1 MTHYAAQGAESRMPT
16 PFSTQTL
23 EASEILNRIRTSA
36 AAVTRYPLELLTAEA
51 SLEEELGVDSVKR
64 AEIAAVVGREFGLP
78 PTLLASAEVR
88 SLGAAAEIVQRA
100 LSSAAVAP
108 VASPARVSESPGA
121 GAPGLEAHVRS
132 VFARVTRYPEEL
144 LTPTA
149 DLEDELGIDSVK
161 LAEALAVLGRELG
174 LLQPSVR
181 SQRLRTLSQVCEEVK
196 ARLEGEGPVSGRVI
210 ELVTATAPRSPESPG
225 APFRG
230 KVALVTGSGKGIGK
244 VIATRLAQSGATV
257 VVNSFHSRDEGEQTA
272 QEILAAGGKAIH
284 VWGSVARADHLERMF
299 TTVEKELGG
308 LDFLVCNA
316 SNGAIGPF
324 DRLTPDD
331 WDKAFRT
338 CVTGT
343 YESAMRARRLMA
355 RRGGGSIVTLS
366 TCLSQRY
373 MRDLGCQGIVK
384 AAVESLTRYLATELA
399 LDGVRVNCLSAG
411 FVYGDLLNKFPD
423 AAARISRWEAV
434 TPGARLCTAD
444 DVADVTELLLG
455 PKTQR
460 VNGAVWVVDGG
471 LSATVDGLL
480 PSAASRTDSHTHGQT
495 LLASGA

>member
-1 MTHYAAQGAESRMPT
+1 MPT
-16 PFSTQTL
+16 PFSTQAP
-23 EASEILNRIRTSA
+23 EAPEILSRIRTCA
-36 AAVTRYPLELLTAEA
+36 AAVTRYPFELLTAEA
-51 SLEEELGVDSVKR
+51 SLEDELGVDSVKR
-64 AEIAAVVGREFGLP
+64 AEIAAVVGREFGLS

-88 SLGAAAEIVQRA
+88 SLGVAAEIVQKA
-100 LSSAAVAP
+100 LSSATVAP
-108 VASPARVSESPGA
+108 VVTLAPVSEPPRA
-121 GAPGLEAHVRS
+121 VAPGLEAHVRS

-144 LTPTA
+144 LTPGA
-149 DLEDELGIDSVK
+149 ALEDELGIDSVK
-161 LAEALAVLGRELG
+161 LAEALAVLDRELG
-174 LLQPSVR
+174 LPPPAVR
-181 SQRLRTLSQVCEEVK
+181 TKRLRTLSQVFEDAR
-196 ARLEGEGPVSGRVI
+196 ARLEGEAPVPGRVI
-210 ELVTATAPRSPESPG
+210 EPVAAPRTPESPG

-244 VIATRLAQSGATV
+244 VIATRLARSGATV
-257 VVNSFHSRDEGEQTA
+257 VVNSFHSRDEGERTT
-272 QEILAAGGKAIH
+272 QEILAAGGRAVH
-284 VWGSVARADHLERMF
+284 LWGSVARADHLERMF
-299 TTVEKELGG
+299 TTVEQELGG

-316 SNGAIGPF
+316 SNGAIGSF
-324 DRLTPDD
+324 DRLTTDD
-331 WDKAFRT
+331 WEKAFRT
-338 CVTGT
+338 CVIGT

-399 LDGVRVNCLSAG
+399 PDGIRVNCLSAG
-411 FVYGDLLNKFPD
+411 FVYGDLLNRFPD
-423 AAARISRWEAV
+423 AAARISRWEAA
-434 TPGARLCTAD
+434 TPGAQLCTAD

-480 PSAASRTDSHTHGQT
+480 PSAASRSDSRTDVPPR
-495 LLASGA
+495 LASGF

>member
-1 MTHYAAQGAESRMPT
+1 MPV
-16 PFSTQTL
+16 STQTPQ
-23 EASEILNRIRTSA
+23 APEILNRIRTCA
-36 AAVTRYPLELLTAEA
+36 AAVTRYPLELLTAEV
-51 SLEEELGVDSVKR
+51 SLEDELGVDSVKR
-64 AEIAAVVGREFGLP
+64 AEIAAVVGREFGLS

-88 SLGAAAEIVQRA
+88 SLGVAAEIVQKA
-100 LSSAAVAP
+100 LSLATGAPVVTLAAVNSPPRA
-108 VASPARVSESPGA
+108 VAE
-121 GAPGLEAHVRS
+121 GLEARVRS

-144 LTPTA
+144 LTPGA
-149 DLEDELGIDSVK
+149 ALEDELGIDSVK
-161 LAEALAVLGRELG
+161 LAEALAVLDRELA
-174 LLQPSVR
+174 LASPSVR
-181 SQRLRTLSQVCEEVK
+181 TKRLRTLSEVCEDAK
-196 ARLEGEGPVSGRVI
+196 ARLEGGARMSGRAI
-210 ELVTATAPRSPESPG
+210 EPVTAPRSPESPG

-244 VIATRLAQSGATV
+244 VIAMRLARSGATV
-257 VVNSFHSRDEGEQTA
+257 AVNSFHSRDEGERTT
-272 QEILAAGGKAIH
+272 QEIVAAGGRAVH
-284 VWGSVARADHLERMF
+284 LWGSVARVDHLERMF
-299 TTVEKELGG
+299 TAVEQELGG

-324 DRLTPDD
+324 DQLTTDD
-331 WDKAFRT
+331 WEKAFRT
-338 CVTGT
+338 CVVGT

-373 MRDLGCQGIVK
+373 MRDLGCQGVVK

-399 LDGVRVNCLSAG
+399 PDGVRVNCLSAG

-423 AAARISRWEAV
+423 AAARISRWEAA
-434 TPGARLCTAD
+434 TPGAQLCTAD

-480 PSAASRTDSHTHGQT
+480 PSAAPRGDSGTDVSPR
-495 LLASGA
+495 LASGS

>member
-1 MTHYAAQGAESRMPT
+1 MSI
-16 PFSTQTL
+16 STQL
-23 EASEILNRIRTSA
+23 PQAPEILNRIRACA

-51 SLEEELGVDSVKR
+51 SLEDELGVDSVKR
-64 AEIAAVVGREFGLP
+64 AEIAAVVGREFGLS

-88 SLGAAAEIVQRA
+88 SLGVAAEMVQKA
-100 LSSAAVAP
+100 LSSATVAPAVALAP
-108 VASPARVSESPGA
+108 VPSPPRAVA
-121 GAPGLEAHVRS
+121 KDLEAHVRS

-144 LTPTA
+144 LTPEA
-149 DLEDELGIDSVK
+149 ALEDELGIDSVK
-161 LAEALAVLGRELG
+161 LAEALAVLDRELA
-174 LLQPSVR
+174 LPPPSVR
-181 SQRLRTLSQVCEEVK
+181 TRRLRTLSQVCEDAK
-196 ARLEGEGPVSGRVI
+196 ARLEGETPVSGRVI
-210 ELVTATAPRSPESPG
+210 EPVTAPESPG

-244 VIATRLAQSGATV
+244 VIATRLARSGATV
-257 VVNSFHSRDEGEQTA
+257 VVNSFHSRDEGERTT
-272 QEILAAGGKAIH
+272 QEIVAAGGRAVH
-284 VWGSVARADHLERMF
+284 LWGSVARADHLERMF
-299 TTVEKELGG
+299 TTIAQELGG

-324 DRLTPDD
+324 DRLTADD
-331 WDKAFRT
+331 WEKAFRT
-338 CVTGT
+338 CVVGT
-343 YESAMRARRLMA
+343 YECAMRARQMMA

-399 LDGVRVNCLSAG
+399 PDGVRVNCLSAG

-423 AAARISRWEAV
+423 AAARISRWEAA
-434 TPGARLCTAD
+434 TPGAQLCTAD
-444 DVADVTELLLG
+444 DIADVTELLLG

-480 PSAASRTDSHTHGQT
+480 PSAAPRSDSRTDVPR
-495 LLASGA
+495 LASSF